1 MARSTAIVTIRS
13 IRAIRAKG
21 AAMQTLWIVIATV
34 FVLSVLGV
42 VLYAI
47 IAPFGPHS
55 DQFRD
60 RTGRRLGE
68 SPHLETRDEFE
79 HRTVT

>member
-1 MARSTAIVTIRS
+1 
-13 IRAIRAKG
+13 
-21 AAMQTLWIVIATV
+21 MQTFWIVIATV
-34 FVLSVLGV
+34 FVLAVLGV

-55 DQFRD
+55 DNFRD